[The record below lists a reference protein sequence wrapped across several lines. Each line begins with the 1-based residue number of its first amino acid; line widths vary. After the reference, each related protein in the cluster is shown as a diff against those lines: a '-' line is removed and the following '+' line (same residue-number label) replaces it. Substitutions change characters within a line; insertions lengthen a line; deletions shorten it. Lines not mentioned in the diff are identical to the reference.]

1 MLIIKKGKRKKIDR
15 KERKR
20 ERKDGAT
27 RTCQVTSQL
36 RQVPAEVVELHL
48 RRQEDV
54 LGLRQ
59 REGAPVRAGVLLRAK
74 NTKESVGVSSRAA
87 KAKSTAGFIYAAPS
101 ERCNCLARISRRSC
115 GRYFEL
121 ALTQ

>member
-1 MLIIKKGKRKKIDR
+1 MLIKKRKKKNR
-15 KERKR
+15 QERKK

-87 KAKSTAGFIYAAPS
+87 KAKSTAGFIYAARS
-101 ERCNCLARISRRSC
+101 ERSNCEDLARISRRSC